1 MICPLCHQAMRQDRR
16 VVSSNPKTSQ
26 RYNRSIYQC
35 MGDDVWL
42 TLEIPED
49 YKGNDGVISGPVL

>member
-1 MICPLCHQAMRQDRR
+1 MRQDQRD
-16 VVSSNPKTSQ
+16 VSSNPKTSQ